1 MRGEY
6 KSLEKDIIEGT
17 LPGNR
22 KTGRPRTVW
31 IDIGSSWVELKLED
45 IIRKMDNRSA
55 WRTTIN
61 SVA

>member
-31 IDIGSSWVELKLED
+31 IDIDSSWVELKLED